1 MNIEDVF
8 LIILLFQLDL
18 KAGFVGELRT
28 AWCYYKTLI
37 QVIHV
42 IIMMLE
48 NIPECLYT
56 MMLTMIKLKS
66 LL

>member
-37 QVIHV
+37 HVIHV
-42 IIMMLE
+42 IQVKLMILE
-48 NIPECLYT
+48 TIPECLYT
-56 MMLTMIKLKS
+56 MMLTMIKLK
-66 LL
+66 